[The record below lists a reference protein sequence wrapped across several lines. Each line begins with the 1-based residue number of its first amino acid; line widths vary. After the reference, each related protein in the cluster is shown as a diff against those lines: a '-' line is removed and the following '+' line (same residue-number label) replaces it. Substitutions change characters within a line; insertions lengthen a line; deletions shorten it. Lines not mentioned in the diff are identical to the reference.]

1 MNYKQI
7 RQDAGMTISQM
18 AEWLGINQRTVR
30 RYEDGTRNA
39 GGGQDTVRAF
49 KRKTYFERCKM
60 IDSNLKKRAEKEI
73 MEIISPMVTI
83 AMIGASVEKP

>member
-39 GGGQDTVRAF
+39 GGAVRTLYGLLNA
-49 KRKTYFERCKM
+49 KH
-60 IDSNLKKRAEKEI
+60 ILKDVK
-73 MEIISPMVTI
+73 
-83 AMIGASVEKP
+83 